1 VLHAGR
7 KHRRGSEKEKYGI
20 NDIVQPKKNLGRQ
33 FAWHGGSEL
42 VQHHHIK
49 QARSFHEG
57 LYNINRE
64 NSDYGTASRWMSPI
78 SAEGRENSR
87 LGRGN
92 DSESDTRRRDITI
105 CLLERVVRGD
115 RNYELSAISEG
126 NTTVGVSDPREAH
139 TASAATTIIVIHH
152 RTLAAPLEYTKRH
165 PRQEGNK

>member
-1 VLHAGR
+1 MLHAGR

-92 DSESDTRRRDITI
+92 DSERNLIRDGATSRYV
-105 CLLERVVRGD
+105 CLKGLLEVIGIMS
-115 RNYELSAISEG
+115 YLLSPKAILQSE
-126 NTTVGVSDPREAH
+126 S
-139 TASAATTIIVIHH
+139 
-152 RTLAAPLEYTKRH
+152 RTLEKPIQQAQRP
-165 PRQEGNK
+165 